1 MRHEFELFIYCCSYL
16 KLCLNI
22 YQMKLS
28 GCSSEIL
35 LTYVQVAKA
44 NTALSVA
51 NFNAALAVP
60 AALGLDPSVARSHS
74 VLSSNK
80 NFINSF

>member
-1 MRHEFELFIYCCSYL
+1 MNLRCLFIVAPISVLPNRLLKYL
-16 KLCLNI
+16 SNENFRTN
-22 YQMKLS
+22 S
-28 GCSSEIL
+28 VCSSETL

-60 AALGLDPSVARSHS
+60 AALGLDPSAARSRFYS
-74 VLSSNK
+74 L
-80 NFINSF
+80 